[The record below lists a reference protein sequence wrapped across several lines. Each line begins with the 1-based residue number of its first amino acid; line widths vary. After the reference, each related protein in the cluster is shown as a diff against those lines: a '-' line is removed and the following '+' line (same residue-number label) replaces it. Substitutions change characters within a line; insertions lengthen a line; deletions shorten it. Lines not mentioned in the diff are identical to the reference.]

1 MKRIYYILMFLVLV
15 SFTESSSI
23 KSKKSLLITDKS
35 ELYIKGTSNVSD
47 FKCQYNIKTLDGP
60 IIVHYRKTHGILKF
74 EDSELVLENKGF
86 DCGGRGINRDF
97 HGLLKS
103 DVYPE
108 IILRLK
114 EVKLKPHQKNTADAL
129 VEIEIAGI
137 KQSYH
142 METEFDDTNDWHISG
157 LLKLN
162 INDFNLKAP
171 KKMLGLIIVSEK
183 IEINFKLVIKE
194 C

>member
-1 MKRIYYILMFLVLV
+1 MKRILFILLFFVLV
-15 SFTESSSI
+15 SFTESNPI
-23 KSKKSLLITDKS
+23 TSKKSVLITHKS
-35 ELYIKGTSNVSD
+35 ELFIKGTSNIND
-47 FKCQYNIKTLDGP
+47 FKCQYNIKNLNEP
-60 IIVHYRKTHGILKF
+60 IGVHYRKANGVLKF
-74 EDSELVLENKGF
+74 HNSTLVLENNGF

-103 DVYPE
+103 DIYPE

-114 EVKLKPHQKNTADAL
+114 EIKLKPHKNNTADAL
-129 VEIEIAGI
+129 IEIEIAGL
-137 KQSYH
+137 KHSYH
-142 METEFDDTNDWHISG
+142 METEFQLDDDWHISG

-162 INDFNLKAP
+162 INDFNLEAP
-171 KKMLGLIIVSEK
+171 KKMLGLIVVSEE